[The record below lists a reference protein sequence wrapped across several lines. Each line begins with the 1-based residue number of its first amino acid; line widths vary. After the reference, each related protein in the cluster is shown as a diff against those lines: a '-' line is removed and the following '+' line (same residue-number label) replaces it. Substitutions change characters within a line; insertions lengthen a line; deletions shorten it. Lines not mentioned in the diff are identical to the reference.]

1 MNGVNGINKTEIR
14 MAKQVV
20 GTRIEPEL
28 KRDIEQEAKRKERK
42 PAWLLERLIELGW
55 KQYQRKE
62 QKA

>member
-1 MNGVNGINKTEIR
+1 

-20 GTRIEPEL
+20 GTRIDPEL
-28 KRDIEQEAKRKERK
+28 KRDIEQEAARKERK
-42 PAWLLERLIELGW
+42 PAWLLEKIIELGW

>member
-1 MNGVNGINKTEIR
+1 VNSTEKI

-28 KRDIEQEAKRKERK
+28 KREIEEEAQRKDRK

>member
-1 MNGVNGINKTEIR
+1 

-28 KRDIEQEAKRKERK
+28 KREIEEEAQRKDRK